1 MYQDLLRDA
10 RFFSMLLDLDADLAE
25 RARGEG
31 CRCGGTLHRAPYDRK
46 PRGAAL
52 TVGQT
57 VRFSFCCAVEGCRR
71 RATPASFRFLGRR
84 VYLATVV
91 LLVCA
96 LREGATPA
104 RRRRL
109 REVCGA
115 DARTLRRWRRWWQ
128 QAFAGARCWRELRG
142 RWGRPPA
149 DSALPGALLDSM
161 PLEWP
166 LERRVV
172 GVLRLLSPI
181 TTGAGL
187 TGQAA

>member
-1 MYQDLLRDA
+1 LYQDLLRDA
-10 RFFSMLLDLDADLAE
+10 RFFSVLFDLDVDLAE

-31 CRCGGTLHRAPYDRK
+31 CGCGGMLHRAHYDRK
-46 PRGAAL
+46 PRGAAV

-71 RATPASFRFLGRR
+71 RATPASFRFLGRK

-91 LLVCA
+91 LLVSA
-96 LREGATPA
+96 LRDGATPD

-128 QAFAGARCWRELRG
+128 QAFANARCWRGLRG
-142 RWGRPPA
+142 RWARPPA
-149 DSALPGALLDSM
+149 DSTLPGALLDSL
-161 PLEWP
+161 PLEWD

-172 GVLRLLSPI
+172 GVLWLLSPI

-187 TGQAA
+187 TEQAA